1 MSQPLLEMI
10 SERRTCRFIRTQK
23 PAIISAKE
31 NEASSGLPS
40 STEAAPLTGKPKM
53 LSHSETDLEQ
63 PIRSQISGSQSAP
76 LTSGLSRISRRKR
89 KIIKA
94 TVRQDAMVGE
104 RCIGYIRGQRSAGG
118 GQRTEGGVQ
127 RTEDGGQR
135 TEDRGQRA
143 EFSDAPPIGLP
154 SPGCYPVLERNCGWT
169 QLC

>member
-23 PAIISAKE
+23 PAIISAKQ

-63 PIRSQISGSQSAP
+63 PSISQGTGSHRTP
-76 LTSGLSRISRRKR
+76 LTSGLSRMSRLKR

-94 TVRQDAMVGE
+94 SVRQDAMLGG
-104 RCIGYIRGQRSAGG
+104 RCIGYIRGLRSEGG
-118 GQRTEGGVQ
+118 GRRTEVGGRTTEDGVGVQ
-127 RTEDGGQR
+127 RCSANWT
-135 TEDRGQRA
+135 T
-143 EFSDAPPIGLP
+143 FFFLLSD
-154 SPGCYPVLERNCGWT
+154 S
-169 QLC
+169 